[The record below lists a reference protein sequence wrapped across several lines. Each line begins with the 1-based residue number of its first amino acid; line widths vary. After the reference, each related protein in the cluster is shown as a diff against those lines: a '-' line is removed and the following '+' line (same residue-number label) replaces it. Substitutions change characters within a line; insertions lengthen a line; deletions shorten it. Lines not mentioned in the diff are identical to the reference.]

1 MRNISN
7 IHFYWFIVYTSEDI
21 EMNQRDV
28 ELYDI
33 LEDQLDE
40 EDEVED
46 VSPVSSA
53 F

>member
-1 MRNISN
+1 
-7 IHFYWFIVYTSEDI
+7 
-21 EMNQRDV
+21 MNQRDV